1 MESRVIVDS
10 FFKENSLVKHHMDSY
25 NNFIENG
32 IQKVIDEAEV
42 IETEVK
48 GGYKVKFGKVRVGK
62 PKNKEADGSDKEI
75 TPMEAAKIQEYF
87 LNGAKLTKKPQEKKE
102 EVKKEEVK
110 VEKPQRRRRS
120 RGSFNDL
127 VKKTQKGIEVVKKA
141 EPKPEVEAKKKEEAK
156 RKLKHQNLNLNKNLN
171 RNNRK
176 KEKKKSFKLMLTWLK
191 WM

>member
-75 TPMEAAKIQEYF
+75 TPMEARIRNLSYSAPVYLEITSII
-87 LNGAKLTKKPQEKKE
+87 GE
-102 EVKKEEVK
+102 EGEEREDET
-110 VEKPQRRRRS
+110 VEVYIGELPVML
-120 RGSFNDL
+120 GS
-127 VKKTQKGIEVVKKA
+127 KA
-141 EPKPEVEAKKKEEAK
+141 CH
-156 RKLKHQNLNLNKNLN
+156 LYGKN
-171 RNNRK
+171 
-176 KEKKKSFKLMLTWLK
+176 
-191 WM
+191 